1 MGILRY
7 AQDDIISEKE
17 LLTKN
22 LIMTQLWQ
30 PNAPIENL
38 RARAKIIQQIRDFF
52 AARDILEV
60 DTPLLCRT
68 VNSDPYIQA
77 FKCEGGP
84 ALDHHACYLQTSPE
98 FAMKRL
104 LAGGSGAIY
113 QICKAFRQDESA
125 RLHNPEFTMMEW
137 YRPGFDHHQLMD
149 DVAELV
155 QMILNIESIPRLTY
169 QDLFLQ
175 QANIDPFAAT
185 LEEIKQLAQAHVN
198 LTTDNLSRDT
208 WLDLIMTHVIEAK
221 LKNTLIFVYDFPET
235 QAALARIRP
244 GKIPVAERFE
254 LYAYGIELANGFHEL
269 TDAEEQHQRFIQDNK
284 MRAEQNLPIL
294 PIDANL
300 INALAFGMPPCA
312 GVALGIDRLIMLALG
327 AKQLADV
334 LSFTAERV

>member
-1 MGILRY
+1 M
-7 AQDDIISEKE
+7 
-17 LLTKN
+17 N
-22 LIMTQLWQ
+22 WQ
-30 PNAPIENL
+30 PNASIENL
-38 RARAKIIQQIRDFF
+38 RRRAQIIQQIRAFF

-77 FKCEGGP
+77 FVCAGSP
-84 ALDHHACYLQTSPE
+84 AFDHQACYLQTSPE

-104 LAGGSGAIY
+104 LAANSGAIY
-113 QICKAFRQDESA
+113 QICKAFRQDEAA

-149 DVAELV
+149 EVTELV
-155 QMILNIESIPRLTY
+155 QAILKVTEIPRLTY
-169 QDLFLQ
+169 QALFLKYAALDPFTSSTAEIQHCAQQ
-175 QANIDPFAAT
+175 QAN
-185 LEEIKQLAQAHVN
+185 LSQ
-198 LTTDNLSRDT
+198 TDLSRDT
-208 WLDLIMTHVIEAK
+208 WLDIIMTHIIEPQ
-221 LKNTLIFVYDFPET
+221 LHDTLVFVYDFPES

-294 PIDANL
+294 PIDEHL
-300 INALAFGMPPCA
+300 IAALRSGMPQCA
-312 GVALGIDRLIMLALG
+312 GVALGVDRLIMLALN
-327 AKQLADV
+327 AKQLAEV